1 MAQGF
6 VAMAATGRQLMML
19 TIPDVL
25 SAAQVQQCRQILA
38 QANWTDGR
46 STAGHV
52 AVHAK
57 DNLQLG
63 LDDPIAQKLGGL
75 ILDALSKNQRFISAT
90 LPLRVL
96 PPRFNRY
103 SGGKHYGNHIDN
115 AIFGIPGTPQRVR
128 SDISAT
134 LFFNDPDDYDGGE
147 LTIEDSYGAHTVKLQ
162 AGHLVVYPGASLHR
176 VTPVTRGERLAAFF
190 WIQSLVRE
198 DNRRSILWELDTA
211 IQRIGQDQADSPA
224 LPQLTGVY
232 HNLIREWSDT

>member
-1 MAQGF
+1 
-6 VAMAATGRQLMML
+6 MML

-52 AVHAK
+52 AVQAK

-103 SGGKHYGNHIDN
+103 SGGGHYGNHIDN

-147 LTIEDSYGAHTVKLQ
+147 LTIEDSYGAHTVKLP

-211 IQRIGQDQADSPA
+211 IQRIGQDQPDSPA